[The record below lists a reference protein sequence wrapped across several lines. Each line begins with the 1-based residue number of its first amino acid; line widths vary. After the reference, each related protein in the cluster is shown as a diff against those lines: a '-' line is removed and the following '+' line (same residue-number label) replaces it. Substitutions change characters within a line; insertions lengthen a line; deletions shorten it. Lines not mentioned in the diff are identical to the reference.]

1 MKTAVTVLAMGLLAW
16 MGLAMQSNSAE
27 QKPEGSPDR
36 LLRHVVLFQ
45 FKEEATPAQVAG
57 IVEAFGKLPS
67 QIEAIHDYEWG
78 TDVSPE
84 GLSKGFTHCFLV
96 TFQSEQARDEYLPH
110 PAHQA
115 FVAKLRPILK
125 DVTVVDYWTP
135 AAK

>member
-1 MKTAVTVLAMGLLAW
+1 MRPALLTITIAFLAFTGFF
-16 MGLAMQSNSAE
+16 MQTNSAQEKSNSQQE
-27 QKPEGSPDR
+27 R

-45 FKEEATPAQVAG
+45 FKEEATEEQINE

-67 QIEAIHDYEWG
+67 RIDAIHDYEWG

-96 TFQSEQARDEYLPH
+96 TFKSEQARDEYLPH

-115 FVAKLRPILK
+115 FVEKLKPILK
-125 DVTVVDYWTP
+125 DVTVVDYWTRP
-135 AAK
+135 GT